1 MIILAGDI
9 WQFPE
14 TFFIIITDVPIL
26 LAPGIESTASASTIK
41 SEQVQN
47 VNSMAIEKSFPK
59 GRMHQSLKKHLVTPY
74 CHVHFKGEKIKDPDE

>member
-1 MIILAGDI
+1 MIVLAGDI

-14 TFFIIITDVPIL
+14 AFFKIIITDVPIL
-26 LAPGIESTASASTIK
+26 LAPGIESTASASIIK

-59 GRMHQSLKKHLVTPY
+59 GRMHQSLKKCLVSSHSILSCP
-74 CHVHFKGEKIKDPDE
+74 F